1 MQLRIRHQTYG
12 ILIFLGLIFGG
23 MWMLTGCISTVRET
37 KRIGEP
43 EFEIVEKDAVPEEFA
58 RVIREEREKP
68 FCLTYADQG
77 ELYLARGYGRQDKTG
92 YSVEV
97 SELYE
102 TENAVVFHTRLMGPE
117 KSEKTKEIATYPYVV
132 VRMKDGKKS
141 VEFD

>member
-1 MQLRIRHQTYG
+1 MQVRIRHLTYG
-12 ILIFLGLIFGG
+12 FLILFG
-23 MWMLTGCISTVRET
+23 MWLLTGCISTVRET

-43 EFEIVEKDAVPEEFA
+43 KFAVVEKDAVPEEFA
-58 RVIREEREKP
+58 RVIREEQEEP

-77 ELYLARGYGRQDKTG
+77 ELYLARGYGRQEKTG

-102 TENAVVFHTRLMGPE
+102 TENAVVFHTRLMGP
-117 KSEKTKEIATYPYVV
+117 KKGEKTKEIATYPYVV
-132 VRMKDGKKS
+132 VKLKDGKKP